1 MGAKHSAVPSVF
13 SLQYV
18 LLLFIEKHLHEGGTA
33 GGMGGEQ
40 RGLPSPSFVVNCLSY
55 LHPTSPVYA
64 W

>member
-1 MGAKHSAVPSVF
+1 MGAKHSVVPSVF

-33 GGMGGEQ
+33 GGWGENKEA
-40 RGLPSPSFVVNCLSY
+40 F
-55 LHPTSPVYA
+55 LHHPL